1 VRFEMMNRNDEV
13 VLSINGSLQKYNY
26 TPLPYIPI
34 DNAFD
39 FEDPEDIRKIHF
51 QNVMK
56 MYDNAFNY
64 ISNLPCFHVGYFYA
78 TDKMV
83 KLAKEFG
90 FAEKKN
96 MMDLCCGLGGS
107 MRRLN
112 KQFKFKMTGID
123 FNLKEIQEGRRRII
137 AENLEDDISLLYGN
151 VLELKSVGKFDII
164 WSEDS
169 FSHVPDRE
177 KLFRI
182 IYDLLDDNG
191 LLIFS
196 DIVRTSFIACSEL
209 DSFSK
214 VWFLW
219 EIESIQSYQKL
230 LNEVGFKIYTV
241 AFDQGKELVEMHIK
255 WDMEMGDAIP
265 QVYQEYFKKNE
276 KNLIASWGE
285 KALEIRKEKMK
296 MYNYLE
302 KGKLDYPFFVA
313 KKC

>member
-1 VRFEMMNRNDEV
+1 MMNKNNDEV
-13 VLSINGSLQKYNY
+13 FSSINGALKKYNY
-26 TPLPYIPI
+26 TPLPFIPI
-34 DNAFD
+34 DNAYD
-39 FEDPEDIRKIHF
+39 FKDPKDVRRIHF

-78 TDKMV
+78 TDKMAN
-83 KLAKEFG
+83 LAKKFG

-96 MMDLCCGLGGS
+96 MLDLCCGLGGS
-107 MRRLN
+107 MKRLH
-112 KQFKFKMTGID
+112 KQFKFKITGVD
-123 FNLKEIQEGRRRII
+123 FNLKEIQECHRRLI
-137 AENLEDDISLLYGN
+137 AEDLEDDITLLCSN
-151 VLELKSVGKFDII
+151 VLDLKSVGKFDII

-182 IYDLLDDNG
+182 IYDSLKDDG
-191 LLIFS
+191 LFVFS
-196 DIVRTSFIACSEL
+196 DLVKTSSIASTEI
-209 DSFSK
+209 DSFAK

-219 EIESIQSYQKL
+219 EIESIQSYQRL
-230 LNEVGFKIYTV
+230 FDEVGFKISDV
-241 AFDQGKELVEMHIK
+241 AFGQGKELVEMHIK

-265 QVYQEYFKKNE
+265 QVYQEYFDKNE
-276 KNLIASWGE
+276 KDLIASWGE
-285 KALEIRKEKMK
+285 KVLEIRKEKMK